1 MRMPKVR
8 PAIAFHGEVT
18 MSAMRRRARQIN
30 MQRKLR
36 TAMALGYIEAQQR
49 MQARLSMGHGHEH
62 YDFDAPEPP
71 VMH

>member
-36 TAMALGYIEAQQR
+36 TA
-49 MQARLSMGHGHEH
+49 
-62 YDFDAPEPP
+62 
-71 VMH
+71 